1 MNRPELRPLGVGE
14 IIDAAIKVV
23 SSNARVLFTIAAM
36 IFAPL
41 GILQLLAYTAF
52 GAGDIASLLDSLAV
66 EDSTLTDEQFD
77 LFLDSAVQ
85 LLILVLVL
93 AVLAGVGTVLA
104 QGATVKAVADVYQ
117 GSVPEWQQSIRFG
130 FRRFFAILG
139 AVLMVFIGS
148 TFGLIFC
155 LVPGVWLYISWSVT
169 VPALVVEHLGAFEA
183 IPRSYRLVR
192 RRFWPVLGVVVLSVL
207 LYGTISYLFSLAG
220 SLFTFLGDGTSVGIP
235 VAASVI
241 SSTLSSIV
249 VQPFIAAV
257 LIVLY
262 FDLRVR
268 AEGYDLRLMATELG
282 DGTPPPPPTS
292 SPDDPFGLGSPG
304 P

>member
-1 MNRPELRPLGVGE
+1 VGE

-169 VPALVVEHLGAFEA
+169 VPALVVEHLRAFEA
-183 IPRSYRLVR
+183 IQRSYRLVR

>member
-1 MNRPELRPLGVGE
+1 MNRPELRPLAVGE

-52 GAGDIASLLDSLAV
+52 GVGDITTLVNSLTV
-66 EDSTLTDEQFD
+66 DSTLTDEQLD
-77 LFLDSAVQ
+77 LLLDSAVQ
-85 LLILVLVL
+85 LLILGLVL

-117 GSVPEWQQSIRFG
+117 GSVPEWRESIRFG

-139 AVLMVFIGS
+139 AVLMVWIGS
-148 TFGLIFC
+148 SFGLIFC
-155 LVPGVWLYISWSVT
+155 LVPGVWLFISWSVT
-169 VPALVVEHLGAFEA
+169 VPALVVEHLAPVAA
-183 IPRSYRLVR
+183 IQRSYRLVK
-192 RRFWPVLGVVVLSVL
+192 RRFWPVLGVVLLSVL
-207 LYGTISYLFSLAG
+207 LYGTVSYLFSLAG
-220 SLFTFLGDGTSVGIP
+220 SLFTFLGDETSVGIP

-268 AEGYDLRLMATELG
+268 AEGYDLQVMASELG

-304 P
+304 T

>member
-183 IPRSYRLVR
+183 IQRSYRLVR

>member
-1 MNRPELRPLGVGE
+1 
-14 IIDAAIKVV
+14 
-23 SSNARVLFTIAAM
+23 
-36 IFAPL
+36 
-41 GILQLLAYTAF
+41 
-52 GAGDIASLLDSLAV
+52 
-66 EDSTLTDEQFD
+66 
-77 LFLDSAVQ
+77 
-85 LLILVLVL
+85 
-93 AVLAGVGTVLA
+93 
-104 QGATVKAVADVYQ
+104 
-117 GSVPEWQQSIRFG
+117 
-130 FRRFFAILG
+130 
-139 AVLMVFIGS
+139 
-148 TFGLIFC
+148 
-155 LVPGVWLYISWSVT
+155 VWLYISWSVT

-183 IPRSYRLVR
+183 IQRSYRLVR

-220 SLFTFLGDGTSVGIP
+220 SLFTFLGDETSVGIP